1 MYQNLLIY
9 IKYICLLMYIYIYIY
24 IYTQATKHIARQ
36 RKIYNNFQCC
46 IYYRSNKHF
55 GYDYFM
61 YSMYV
66 PILYIV

>member
-1 MYQNLLIY
+1 M
-9 IKYICLLMYIYIYIY
+9 
-24 IYTQATKHIARQ
+24 TQATKHVNVKYITT
-36 RKIYNNFQCC
+36 FQYC

-66 PILYIV
+66 PILYII